1 MFIDVRQAYDSIL
14 REKLYE
20 ALLALK
26 IPEKLVRLIKATM
39 KDTTA
44 QVRIQTEL
52 TDALQMKNRLKQ
64 RDRLAA
70 VLFNLSLEYVI
81 WKVPIATN
89 STVFY
94 KSAQLVGDAG
104 DINILGRSRAVA
116 EEVHSAVEI
125 QAKETG
131 LSINVDK
138 TKIIIQTRKT
148 IAGQVIHINNQD
160 IEIVDSFVYL
170 GSSLNTRNDETT
182 EIRRRILMANIAYF
196 SVLYLIKSRTI
207 HQKNK
212 ISI

>member
-1 MFIDVRQAYDSIL
+1 
-14 REKLYE
+14 
-20 ALLALK
+20 
-26 IPEKLVRLIKATM
+26 
-39 KDTTA
+39 
-44 QVRIQTEL
+44 
-52 TDALQMKNRLKQ
+52 
-64 RDRLAA
+64 
-70 VLFNLSLEYVI
+70 
-81 WKVPIATN
+81 VPIATN

-116 EEVHSAVEI
+116 EEVHSAVET

-138 TKIIIQTRKT
+138 TKIMIQTRKT

-207 HQKNK
+207 HRKNK
-212 ISI
+212 ISIYRTIIRPILCYVFEAWMMTSKSDEMLHAFERKNLRRVYGPKKVEGGWRMRYNTEINDLYKEVKVLVFIKLRRLQ